1 MDSRKTKFNSID
13 EYIAACPAEYQGKL
27 EELRAIIQAAA
38 PGAQERISYGMPAF
52 ALNGVLVFFGFFTK
66 HIGFYP
72 IPSGIA
78 AFEQELSVF
87 KRGKGSI
94 QFPLDQPLP
103 LDLIARIVKF
113 RIAENLKNA
122 GLKAAKKK

>member
-1 MDSRKTKFNSID
+1 MQSDPTSFTSVD
-13 EYIAACPAEYQGKL
+13 EYIAACPAGVQGKL
-27 EELRAIIQAAA
+27 QELRALIKTCA
-38 PGAQERISYGMPAF
+38 PQAQEKISYGMPAYS
-52 ALNGVLVFFGFFTK
+52 LNGNLVYFGCFPK